1 MVAKRP
7 TTKRLRKE
15 AASRKDVVSSRDEVE
30 VGPLP
35 FQNLKG

>member
-15 AASRKDVVSSRDEVE
+15 AASRKDVVSSRDEV
-30 VGPLP
+30 GPLP